1 MSDAIGMH
9 IHLRNVSI
17 FAPLSGEIDDANIWS
32 QKIKSKKG
40 IFIKKSI
47 LRIFAKNLNFQ
58 KNMLYSSGYFKILN
72 MTDTRITRP
81 RRIFVEY
88 IGTVGK
94 ATFTDLKANLVG
106 K

>member
-1 MSDAIGMH
+1 MNV
-9 IHLRNVSI
+9 HLRNVSI
-17 FAPLSGEIDDANIWS
+17 FAPLSGKIDDENILS
-32 QKIKSKKG
+32 QKIKMSRN
-40 IFIKKSI
+40 FHQKSI

>member
-1 MSDAIGMH
+1 
-9 IHLRNVSI
+9 
-17 FAPLSGEIDDANIWS
+17 
-32 QKIKSKKG
+32 
-40 IFIKKSI
+40 
-47 LRIFAKNLNFQ
+47 
-58 KNMLYSSGYFKILN
+58 MLYSPGYFKILN

>member
-1 MSDAIGMH
+1 
-9 IHLRNVSI
+9 
-17 FAPLSGEIDDANIWS
+17 
-32 QKIKSKKG
+32 
-40 IFIKKSI
+40 
-47 LRIFAKNLNFQ
+47 
-58 KNMLYSSGYFKILN
+58 MLYSLGYFKILN

>member
-1 MSDAIGMH
+1 MN

-17 FAPLSGEIDDANIWS
+17 FAPLSGKIDDVNILS
-32 QKIKSKKG
+32 QKIKMSRN
-40 IFIKKSI
+40 FHQKKSI

-58 KNMLYSSGYFKILN
+58 KNMLYSPGYFKILN

-94 ATFTDLKANLVG
+94 TTFTDLKANLVG

>member
-1 MSDAIGMH
+1 
-9 IHLRNVSI
+9 
-17 FAPLSGEIDDANIWS
+17 
-32 QKIKSKKG
+32 
-40 IFIKKSI
+40 
-47 LRIFAKNLNFQ
+47 
-58 KNMLYSSGYFKILN
+58 

-106 K
+106 NCFLGDGRF